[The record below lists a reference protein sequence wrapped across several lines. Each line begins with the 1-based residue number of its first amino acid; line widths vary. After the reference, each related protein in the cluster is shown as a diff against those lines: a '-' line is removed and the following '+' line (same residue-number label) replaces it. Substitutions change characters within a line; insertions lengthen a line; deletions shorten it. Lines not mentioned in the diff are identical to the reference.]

1 MIKNKNDIDNI
12 EIACKLTEFAMND
25 LIVHIEDLI
34 NLSREEKHENIA

>member
-1 MIKNKNDIDNI
+1 MIKNKNDIENI
-12 EIACKLTEFAMND
+12 EIASKFTEFGMND